1 MVIGVVKDF
10 NFQSLHE
17 KVKPLSLRRGDF
29 DAFNKI
35 TLRLQSPD
43 LKRSVQEIAT
53 IWNEIAPQRP
63 FLYSFLDQAF
73 NRQYQKDQRFGQIFS
88 IFGALTII
96 IACLGLFGLVTYSI
110 EKRMKEIGIRRI
122 LGASVPN
129 VIGLL
134 SQDFILLIL
143 IAIVIAT
150 PATWYAMHSWLNT
163 FAYTVDIHWW
173 IFLVA
178 GISAMSIAISTI
190 GILAFRAA
198 RINPVRALRS
208 E

>member
-1 MVIGVVKDF
+1 MKDF